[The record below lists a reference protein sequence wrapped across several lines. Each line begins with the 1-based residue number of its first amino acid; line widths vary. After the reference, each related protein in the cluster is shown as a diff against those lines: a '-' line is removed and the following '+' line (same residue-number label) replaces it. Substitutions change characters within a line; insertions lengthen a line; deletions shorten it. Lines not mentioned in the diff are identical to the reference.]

1 MQGPIAF
8 EGMLPV
14 MHQASLHLLT
24 HLSVTRNPLEK
35 HKSEKLLDPPQ
46 RQFMGVCELQA
57 SRTDGNSGVNIA

>member
-1 MQGPIAF
+1 MQGPVASD
-8 EGMLPV
+8 GMLLV
-14 MHQASLHLLT
+14 RHQASLHLHT

-57 SRTDGNSGVNIA
+57 SRTDGYSGVNIA